1 MMTRTNKILA
11 VAAIAAI
18 ALLWLAPL
26 LGFIGCVVLLAIA
39 PPWGR
44 TLTERG
50 IISAVV
56 IAGIIAMTIPR
67 GSEVPVTQTSARLG
81 LSILVVVAMG
91 LRLVP
96 RLRAQATLPKPT
108 AADWGIAALVLV
120 SGVWLMSA
128 YVGAN
133 PYELVSGLFFTGW
146 DNQGHFVPFANTYE
160 VGATHWPTL
169 DGSVAWNQWYPSLH
183 TTIWSLLTLA
193 SSGGGMDRIDLLWPF
208 VQWTAISFA
217 LCLGALAW
225 IASDLGKRLVNALAP
240 EHAWLKRA
248 VAPVAVAVFAAFAL
262 LGSPT
267 ALFNAGFT
275 NFMMAVTIVAVTAYF
290 ASRSLSSA
298 RHVGWLLVPL
308 GSLAVIGLWTPLVLG
323 IAPAGV
329 VVLVALMQRRRW
341 LGIAWAIATVVL
353 VAGTSYVQTRAI
365 VNVSGND
372 VGTFTQDLGAVGSGM
387 VPFNL
392 GLALASPLLLAL
404 LAWLLIRRRSTP
416 LAVAL
421 AAPAIAIMPFLVVAV
436 LGARS
441 AQVSW
446 LNSYYVLKTLNA
458 ILLLAAP
465 VLAAIA
471 AIVIVLA
478 IAHFARSRIEAVVL
492 VVVAA
497 LLAVASFGYV
507 GLQPKEFT
515 SGFSAAPGIAAGAKR
530 AASVDNS
537 LVGEAIVS
545 AAAAAEQH
553 PDDIPLLW
561 DGSGTLPNLWLASL
575 TGVMSKD
582 QQTFYLS
589 LPPFPYEQDA
599 RSYVFDALASH
610 PDMHLAIYWFRP
622 VSGTALAALQTAL
635 PDQIT
640 LVHVPMRSSLLC
652 QECSLS

>member
-1 MMTRTNKILA
+1 MRRANQVLVAEAILS
-11 VAAIAAI
+11 I
-18 ALLWLAPL
+18 ALLWIFPPF
-26 LGFIGCVVLLAIA
+26 GFIACLVLLVIA

-44 TLTERG
+44 SLTERA
-50 IISAVV
+50 IISAIVV
-56 IAGIIAMTIPR
+56 AGIVAIAIPR

-81 LSILVVVAMG
+81 LSVIVLVAVA
-91 LRLVP
+91 LRFVP
-96 RLRAQATLPKPT
+96 QLKSFATVPKPKLI
-108 AADWGIAALVLV
+108 DWCVAALVLV
-120 SGVWLMSA
+120 SGLWLMSA

-133 PYELVSGLFFTGW
+133 PYEIVSGLFFTGW

-169 DGSVAWNQWYPSLH
+169 DGSLAWNQWYPSLH

-193 SSGGGMDRIDLLWPF
+193 SSGAGLDRVELLWPF

-225 IASDLGKRLVNALAP
+225 IASDLGKRLVSVLAP
-240 EHAWLKRA
+240 EHPWLRRA
-248 VAPVAVAVFAAFAL
+248 VAPVAVAAFAAFAL

-275 NFMMAVTIVAVTAYF
+275 NFVMAVTIAAVTAYL
-290 ASRSLSSA
+290 ASRSLDSA
-298 RHVGWLLVPL
+298 RQVGWLLVPL

-329 VVLVALMQRRRW
+329 VVLIALMRRRRW
-341 LGIAWAIATVVL
+341 LGIVWAIGTVVL
-353 VAGTSYVQTRAI
+353 VAGTSYVQTKAI

-387 VPFNL
+387 VPFNI

-421 AAPAIAIMPFLVVAV
+421 AAPVIAILPFLVIAM

-441 AQVSW
+441 AKVSW

-458 ILLLAAP
+458 ILLFAAP
-465 VLAAIA
+465 VYAAIA
-471 AIVIVLA
+471 AIAVILA
-478 IAHFARSRIEAVVL
+478 IACLARSRVEAVVL
-492 VVVAA
+492 AVVAS
-497 LLAVASFGYV
+497 LLTIVSFGYV
-507 GLQPKEFT
+507 GPQPKEFT
-515 SGFSAAPGIAAGAKR
+515 SGFSAASGIAAGAKR
-530 AASVDNS
+530 SGSVANS

-545 AAAAAEQH
+545 AAVAAKQH
-553 PDDIPLLW
+553 PGDIPLLW

-575 TGVMSKD
+575 TGVMGKD

-610 PDMHLAIYWFRP
+610 PDMRLAIYWFRA
-622 VSGTALAALQTAL
+622 VSGTALAALQASL
-635 PDQIT
+635 PGQVT
-640 LVHVPMRSSLLC
+640 LVRVPMRSSLLC